1 MATPRTASFRAT
13 PMRCSSATDPPV
25 DRSASAGKVVFFNPS
40 STVVKAAALLAKDG
54 LTRQDRIARWY
65 ANHPRRKVEPPP
77 PLPADIAAIRAQI
90 AATFPRD
97 EPPRSA
103 KRQ

>member
-1 MATPRTASFRAT
+1 MAAKQGRCVVRLPRIR
-13 PMRCSSATDPPV
+13 R
-25 DRSASAGKVVFFNPS
+25 RSLGQRGEGRLFNPS

-65 ANHPRRKVEPPP
+65 ANHPRRNVEPPS
-77 PLPADIAAIRAQI
+77 PLPADIDAVRAQI

-97 EPPRSA
+97 RPS
-103 KRQ
+103 